1 MTEIID
7 DIDVSEYKIFIKNY
21 FAKIKDHTL
30 NECKRCGKN
39 ITSYCELCWVNNI
52 LSLCNEVLKDE

>member
-1 MTEIID
+1 MSEE
-7 DIDVSEYKIFIKNY
+7 IDVSGCKIFIKNY
-21 FAKIKDHTL
+21 FEKIKDHTL
-30 NECKRCGKN
+30 DECKRCGKN